1 MGDHREGIMNRAIV
15 AFIAIAYGLSA
26 TLSGV
31 IWATGGHD
39 SGLVG
44 VGFISMLFP
53 ALAALIVKLSMG
65 EGFAAIDWG
74 RFPVRYLPAALLLM
88 PVVLHATMLP
98 TTYALESR
106 LPWQEWLSPQPD
118 GLRHAPAELGWGVLS
133 EGDLITRIALNAGI
147 GLVVVS
153 VLAFFEEVGWRAWL
167 LPRLTKRLG
176 VAQAILAT
184 SVVWALWHVPFTLS
198 GIQYIEGMSPG
209 LTALVMPI
217 GQLGAGMILGCLW
230 LRTESV
236 ALVALS
242 HGALNNWGQF
252 AFKFMTTSGPD
263 DWLILLVGNLALL
276 LVGGLLIG
284 SLPSS
289 LRHEDEIAVTANA

>member
-1 MGDHREGIMNRAIV
+1 MNRAIV

-31 IWATGGHD
+31 IWATGGHE

-44 VGFISMLFP
+44 LGFISMLFP
-53 ALAALIVKLSMG
+53 ALAAVTVKLSMG
-65 EGFAAIDWG
+65 EGFETIDWG
-74 RFPVRYLPAALLLM
+74 RFPVRYLPSALLLM
-88 PVVLHATMLP
+88 PVVMHATMLP

-118 GLRHAPAELGWGVLS
+118 GLRHAPTELGWGVLS

-167 LPRLTKRLG
+167 LPRLTKRMG

-198 GIQYIEGMSPG
+198 GIQYIEGMSPV
-209 LTALVMPI
+209 LTALVMPV
-217 GQLGAGMILGCLW
+217 GQLGAGMILGSLW

-236 ALVALS
+236 VLVSLS

-252 AFKFMTTSGPD
+252 AFKFMTTSGSD

-276 LVGGLLIG
+276 LVGGLLIA
-284 SLPSS
+284 SLPPSV
-289 LRHEDEIAVTANA
+289 RHKEEITVIANA

>member
-1 MGDHREGIMNRAIV
+1 MNRAIV

-31 IWATGGHD
+31 IWATGGHE

-44 VGFISMLFP
+44 LGFISMLFP
-53 ALAALIVKLSMG
+53 ALAAVTVKLSMG
-65 EGFAAIDWG
+65 EGFETIDWG

-88 PVVLHATMLP
+88 PVVMHATMLP

-106 LPWQEWLSPQPD
+106 LPWQEWLSPQTD
-118 GLRHAPAELGWGVLS
+118 GLRHAPTELGWGVLS

-167 LPRLTKRLG
+167 LPRLTKRMG

-198 GIQYIEGMSPG
+198 GIQYIEGMSPV
-209 LTALVMPI
+209 LTALVMPV

-236 ALVALS
+236 VLVSLS

-252 AFKFMTTSGPD
+252 AFKFMTTSGSD

-276 LVGGLLIG
+276 LVGGLLIA
-284 SLPSS
+284 SLPPSV
-289 LRHEDEIAVTANA
+289 RHKEEITVIANA